1 MVPQVEGSSLRPEG
15 ASIAFLLVHG
25 FAASIDQ
32 VASLAE
38 FLNGQGIASFSVS
51 LAGHDGVPESLEKV
65 KDVDWYESVKAGYDE
80 VKSWNPKKLFVAGL
94 SLGGAL
100 SLKLASEEDEIDGLV
115 AMSPAVYRKGIIHRF
130 LPILKLV
137 KPYRNIDLS
146 YIPEMYDIHYS
157 RVDREPLSVLRELFK
172 VMKQVQSLLHEVKLP
187 TVVIQSG
194 ADKTID
200 PGNGPYVFE
209 RISSKDKELHIID
222 DAEHVITC
230 HAKRFEAFEIIMRF
244 VQRIST

>member
-15 ASIAFLLVHG
+15 ASTAFLIVHG
-25 FAASIDQ
+25 FAAGIDQ
-32 VASLAE
+32 VASLAD
-38 FLNGQGIASFSVS
+38 FLNGHSIASFSVS
-51 LAGHDGVPESLEKV
+51 LAGHDGIPESLAKV
-65 KDVDWYESVKAGYDE
+65 SHLDWYDSVKAGYDE
-80 VKSWNPKKLFVAGL
+80 VKSWNPEHFFVAGL

-100 SLKLASEEDEIDGLV
+100 SLRLVTKERDIDGLV
-115 AMSPAVYRKGIIHRF
+115 AMSPAVYRKGVIHKF
-130 LPILKLV
+130 LPILKRV
-137 KPYRNIDLS
+137 MSYRKIDLS

-157 RVDREPLSVLRELFK
+157 RVDREPLSVLLELFK
-172 VMKQVQSLLHEVKLP
+172 VMKEVQSVLHEVELP

-209 RISSKDKELHIID
+209 RIASKDKELHIIEK
-222 DAEHVITC
+222 AEHVITC
-230 HAKRFEAFEIIMRF
+230 HAKRFEAFEIIQQF